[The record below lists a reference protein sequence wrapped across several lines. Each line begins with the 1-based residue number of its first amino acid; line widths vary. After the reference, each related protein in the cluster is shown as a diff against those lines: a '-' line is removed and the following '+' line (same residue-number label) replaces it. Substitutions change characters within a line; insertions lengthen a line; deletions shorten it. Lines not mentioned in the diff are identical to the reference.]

1 METQTKT
8 YKYDIA
14 FSLCKQDVQ
23 FARDLIAQLNPSIK
37 VFFYENNQEELI
49 AKSGPEAFGRVF
61 NNEARIVVILSRKE
75 WSETYYTDIERN
87 AIIDRTSVRNEGFS
101 FLMVIPMGPGETPP
115 WYPSTRIYAN
125 PQLSSIEQLARF
137 IEFKLVDEGGQIIKV
152 TLEERYRHIQ
162 KKIEAKKK
170 LIKLQSSE
178 EARAGI
184 QGELIALEKAFANKI
199 EFLKNDNMSAV
210 SYRDVPAQD
219 MHMYLNLD
227 HFLLEMGVISPDIST
242 RRVVLPL
249 DHTLYMHLCT
259 FSGYN
264 TMNGNPISNDTILS
278 KQYKFLYSKNQKGW
292 AEPST
297 HGKPDQQQESVLFC
311 NRDADRTAL
320 KIDYYDLKD
329 PMTSEELIDQWFQ
342 ELLKHAR
349 ENISKYI

>member
-1 METQTKT
+1 MKTQTKT

-23 FARDLIAQLNPSIK
+23 FARDIIAHLNPSIK

-49 AKSGPEAFGRVF
+49 DKSGPEVFGRIF

-101 FLMVIPMGPGETPP
+101 FLMVIPMAPGETPR

-137 IEFKLVDEGGQIIKV
+137 IEFKLVDEGGQIMKV
-152 TLEERYRHIQ
+152 TLEERYKHIQ
-162 KKIEAKKK
+162 EKIEAKKK
-170 LIKLQSSE
+170 LIKLQNSE
-178 EARAGI
+178 EALASI
-184 QGELIALEKAFANKI
+184 QEELIALENAFASKI
-199 EFLKNDNMSAV
+199 EFLKNDNMSEV
-210 SYRDVPAQD
+210 GYRDVPSQD

-227 HFLLEMGVISPDIST
+227 HFLLEMGVTSPGILT
-242 RRVVLPL
+242 RRVVQPL

-264 TMNGNPISNDTILS
+264 SMNGNPVSKNKILS
-278 KQYKFLYSKNQKGW
+278 KQYKFLYNKNQKGW
-292 AEPST
+292 AELSVY
-297 HGKPDQQQESVLFC
+297 GKPDKQQESVLFR
-311 NRDADRTAL
+311 NRDAESTAL

-329 PMTSEELIDQWFQ
+329 PMSSEELVDQWFQ